1 MDLLIF
7 NLMTNI
13 LDTSLVFYYI
23 VVALSKKDIDKKRVT
38 KLLPILIIINTMINT
53 YLGLANF
60 AVFLIIL
67 TVSTI
72 FYSYM
77 LKESLAYLIMHS
89 LSATILMGVIE
100 VISVAFICL
109 AFNILPSTLLELNI
123 YRVLA
128 VLLSKI
134 TMFLSIKY
142 IVKNIRLSQFT
153 TLKFNIS
160 LVLIFLFDLYIIFM
174 TYTVYKYLRNHTLVE
189 YLNLIG
195 LGLGTILF
203 NWIIYKITKESIYRS
218 QQEIIWK
225 MKEEEY
231 YKKNF
236 YVSNINDMLQT
247 IRSQRHELNNYL
259 TTLYGL
265 IYLGN
270 YDEAKEYIRRINDR
284 LSFMNNIVETN
295 NPVISAIMSVQKN
308 KAFQEGIDMEIDID
322 DMPEELPFDTVDLSI
337 IIGNLLNNAMEA
349 CISLGK
355 DKPRKIQFYMGIE
368 EEELKIDIK
377 NSKCNQIRLDSKE
390 FLTRF
395 TTKEDKENHGFGLR
409 NVNLIVEQYKGK
421 LHLEDLGDEFRAYVI
436 LPIKNEFAS
445 DLEATSYI

>member
-390 FLTRF
+390 LLTRF

>member
-23 VVALSKKDIDKKRVT
+23 IVALNKKDIDIKRVT

-100 VISVAFICL
+100 AISVAFICL

-174 TYTVYKYLRNHTLVE
+174 TYTVYKYLRNHTLIE

-225 MKEEEY
+225 MKEEEF

-236 YVSNINDMLQT
+236 YESKINDMLQT

-259 TTLYGL
+259 TTLFGL

-390 FLTRF
+390 LLTRF

>member
-72 FYSYM
+72 YYSYM

-174 TYTVYKYLRNHTLVE
+174 TYTVYKYLRNHTLIE

-195 LGLGTILF
+195 VGLGTILF

-390 FLTRF
+390 LLTRF

-445 DLEATSYI
+445 DV